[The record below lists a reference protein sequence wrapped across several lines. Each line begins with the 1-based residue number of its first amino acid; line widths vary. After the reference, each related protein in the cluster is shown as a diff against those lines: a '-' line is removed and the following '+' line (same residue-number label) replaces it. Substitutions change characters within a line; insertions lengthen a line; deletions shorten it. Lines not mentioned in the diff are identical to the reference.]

1 MAITFDNIPEGWA
14 IKKMPEVVKWG
25 SGGTPKATEKE
36 YYENGTIPWLII
48 GDLNN
53 GIVTKSEGKITEL
66 GLKNSSA
73 KMIPEGTLLVAMYGS
88 IGKLGITG
96 MECCTNQ
103 AIAFAKELY
112 GVTIKYMFYF
122 MAMMKS
128 ELISKGKGGTQKNI
142 SQTVLNSLD
151 VLVPPLEEQ
160 ERIVVR
166 IEELLSQLD
175 DGVETLNKTKEQL
188 KVYRQA
194 VLKQA
199 FSGRLTEEWRRKNN
213 KKEEWTVTSITNL
226 VENGKHSLKA
236 GPFGSS
242 LKKEFYVSGGYKVYG
257 QEQVISG
264 DENIGDYYINEEKY
278 HELIT
283 CRIAPKDVLISLVG
297 TVGKVLVLSDSCKQ
311 GIINPRLIK
320 VSLDKSKMHPMFFKY
335 YFESGYLRSLYKE
348 KVHGATMDVLNM
360 SMIKELPFYWCPIEE
375 QIQVL
380 SEIES
385 RLSTCDNIEKT
396 IDVSLKQAEALRQS
410 ILKKAFKGEL

>member
-1 MAITFDNIPEGWA
+1 MAITFDNIPEGWV

-73 KMIPEGTLLVAMYGS
+73 KIIPEGTLLVAMYGS

-103 AIAFAKELY
+103 AIAYAKELY
-112 GVTIKYMFYF
+112 GVTTRYMFYF

-175 DGVETLNKTKEQL
+175 DSVETLNKTKEQL

-194 VLKQA
+194 VLKDVFKNCDEKIMISDICEHVTDGDHMPPPKA
-199 FSGRLTEEWRRKNN
+199 ETGIPFIMISNITNNRIMWDETSFVGKDYYESIDGKRKPI
-213 KKEEWTVTSITNL
+213 KGDILYTVTGSFGISVL
-226 VENGKHSLKA
+226 VD
-236 GPFGSS
+236 FD
-242 LKKEFYVSGGYKVYG
+242 KEFCF
-257 QEQVISG
+257 QRHIALLRPNERVIQKYL
-264 DENIGDYYINEEKY
+264 YYA
-278 HELIT
+278 LQ
-283 CRIAPKDVLISLVG
+283 APEVFAQASRGATGTAQK
-297 TVGKVLVLSDSCKQ
+297 TVGLGVLRKICVPYIDS
-311 GIINPRLIK
+311 
-320 VSLDKSKMHPMFFKY
+320 
-335 YFESGYLRSLYKE
+335 KE
-348 KVHGATMDVLNM
+348 KQMKIAD
-360 SMIKELPFYWCPIEE
+360 
-375 QIQVL
+375 
-380 SEIES
+380 EIENRMS
-385 RLSTCDNIEKT
+385 VCDYIEQT
-396 IDVSLKQAEALRQS
+396 INNALMQAEALRQS
-410 ILKKAFKGEL
+410 ILKKAFEGGF